1 MTDLCLCA
9 DGRTCGM
16 RDTCYRYRAVPHD
29 HRPAAAHLMRD
40 WREGGAEKCPHYW
53 DATYF
58 AAQLLT
64 VAEADNNRTPED
76 AQ

>member
-1 MTDLCLCA
+1 MGAPAECGTLVIGIAPCHTTTDRLPHTSCA
-9 DGRTCGM
+9 IGGR
-16 RDTCYRYRAVPHD
+16 
-29 HRPAAAHLMRD
+29 
-40 WREGGAEKCPHYW
+40 GGAEKCPHYW